1 MSLRV
6 KTEEPV
12 QTRLSD
18 QRNDELLDIASEVFL
33 EKGFDRASVGEMAK
47 RANASKATYYTRYA
61 TKELLFSAII
71 RRKTDQVEEAFANII
86 RNDEEIENAL
96 KAFGERLLMLILLDD
111 AVAIDRVVS
120 MEAQRFPELG
130 KIFYEGG
137 PGRMADLLTTYLKQK
152 VSEGALSI
160 PHPKLAAE
168 QFIDMVT
175 GFLVRRAVLGIG
187 DRATTREK
195 NQRVHAA
202 VDVFLK
208 AYQAK

>member
-1 MSLRV
+1 MSSHR
-6 KTEEPV
+6 KAQEPV
-12 QTRLSD
+12 QTRLSE
-18 QRNDELLDIASEVFL
+18 QRNNELLDIASEVFL

-47 RANASKATYYTRYA
+47 RANASKGTYYTRYA

-86 RNDEEIENAL
+86 RNDEEIEVTL
-96 KAFGERLLMLILLDD
+96 KAFGERLLMVILLDD
-111 AVAIDRVVS
+111 AVAIDRVIS
-120 MEAQRFPELG
+120 KEAQRFPELG
-130 KIFYEGG
+130 KIYYEGG
-137 PGRMADLLTTYLKQK
+137 PGRMADLLTTYLRQK
-152 VSEGALSI
+152 VSEGVLSI

-175 GFLVRRAVLGIG
+175 GFIVRRAVLGIG
-187 DRATTREK
+187 DRATTRER

>member
-1 MSLRV
+1 M
-6 KTEEPV
+6 KAEEPV
-12 QTRLSD
+12 QTRLSE

-111 AVAIDRVVS
+111 AVAIDRVIS

-137 PGRMADLLTTYLKQK
+137 PGRMADLLTTYLRQK
-152 VSEGALSI
+152 VSEGVLSI
-160 PHPKLAAE
+160 SHHKLAAE

-175 GFLVRRAVLGIG
+175 GFIVRRAVLGIG
-187 DRATTREK
+187 DRATAREK

-202 VDVFLK
+202 VHVFLK

>member
-1 MSLRV
+1 
-6 KTEEPV
+6 
-12 QTRLSD
+12 
-18 QRNDELLDIASEVFL
+18 VFL

-47 RANASKATYYTRYA
+47 RANASKATYYNRYA

-71 RRKTDQVEEAFANII
+71 RRKTDRVEEAFANII
-86 RNDEEIENAL
+86 RNDEDIEIAL
-96 KAFGERLLMLILLDD
+96 KTFGERLLMLILLDD
-111 AVAIDRVVS
+111 SVAIDRVIS

-130 KIFYEGG
+130 KIFYESG
-137 PGRMADLLTTYLKQK
+137 PGRMAELLTTYLRQK
-152 VSEGALSI
+152 VSEGALTI
-160 PHPKLAAE
+160 PHPRLAAE

-175 GFLVRRAVLGIG
+175 GFIVRRAVLGIG

-195 NQRVHAA
+195 NQRVHTA